1 MRIYLATWLFEPS
14 QGKALTKARKRERLV
29 SYYHTAEK
37 KDQFQQYVETGR
49 NDEIISSVSRPGK

>member
-14 QGKALTKARKRERLV
+14 QGKALSKARKRERLV

-37 KDQFQQYVETGR
+37 KEQFARYVETGR
-49 NDEIISSVSRPGK
+49 NDDIVSSGSRPGQ